1 MPTPEQSQLIND
13 DRSNKVR
20 AQSRSILLLI
30 LFVLPLLTMV
40 ACSKNAALDSMES
53 DANGYLCLKCGAK
66 YYTPRT
72 VFIGPKCP
80 KCQEDALMPT
90 VGYYCEK
97 DKHLT
102 IRAQRGDPHGAVC
115 EICQATLVN
124 AMRTPKEAELK
135 SWGATSPP

>member
-1 MPTPEQSQLIND
+1 MPTLNHHSSTRND
-13 DRSNKVR
+13 SSSNVLAR
-20 AQSRSILLLI
+20 ARGAVLLL
-30 LFVLPLLTMV
+30 LFVLPLLAIV
-40 ACSKNAALDSMES
+40 ACKKNADLESMES

-66 YYTPRT
+66 YCTPRT

-80 KCQEDALMPT
+80 KCQEDALMPV

-115 EICQATLVN
+115 EICQTPLVN
-124 AMRTPKEAELK
+124 AMRTPREAELK
-135 SWGATSPP
+135 TWGAINPP